1 MIKIEIGTMKTAV
14 SELQRKRAILSNIK
28 ERMAKLAYA
37 VSQQS
42 YVEETVCELKKLK
55 KRMGEIEENL
65 RDLQDDKADNRILK
79 VCKGLMEEKTEEKVV
94 SYYEEEQQ
102 KPQFTRFT
110 IRYNQEL
117 LLNPHIQELAPIRLK
132 NEGEADE

>member
-1 MIKIEIGTMKTAV
+1 MIRIEIETMKTAV

-42 YVEETVCELKKLK
+42 YVEETVCELRKLK

-65 RDLQDDKADNRILK
+65 RDLQEALEEICILI
-79 VCKGLMEEKTEEKVV
+79 EKKVV

-102 KPQFTRFT
+102 KPQFTRFI

>member
-1 MIKIEIGTMKTAV
+1 MIRIEIETMKTAV

-42 YVEETVCELKKLK
+42 YVEETVCELRKLK

-65 RDLQDDKADNRILK
+65 RDLQEALEEICILI
-79 VCKGLMEEKTEEKVV
+79 EKTEEKVV

-102 KPQFTRFT
+102 KQDLQFD
-110 IRYNQEL
+110 I
-117 LLNPHIQELAPIRLK
+117 IK
-132 NEGEADE
+132 SCC

>member
-1 MIKIEIGTMKTAV
+1 
-14 SELQRKRAILSNIK
+14 
-28 ERMAKLAYA
+28 
-37 VSQQS
+37 
-42 YVEETVCELKKLK
+42 
-55 KRMGEIEENL
+55 MGEIEENL
-65 RDLQDDKADNRILK
+65 RDLQEALEEICILI
-79 VCKGLMEEKTEEKVV
+79 EKTEEKVV

-102 KPQFTRFT
+102 KPQFTIFT

>member
-1 MIKIEIGTMKTAV
+1 MIRIEIETMKTAV

-42 YVEETVCELKKLK
+42 YVEETVCELRKLK

-65 RDLQDDKADNRILK
+65 RDLQEALEEICILI
-79 VCKGLMEEKTEEKVV
+79 EKTEEKVV

-102 KPQFTRFT
+102 KPQFTRFI

-117 LLNPHIQELAPIRLK
+117 LLNPHILELAPIRLK

>member
-1 MIKIEIGTMKTAV
+1 MIRIEIETMKTAV

-42 YVEETVCELKKLK
+42 YVEETVCELRKLK

-65 RDLQDDKADNRILK
+65 RDLQEALEEICILIEKNRRKSSFIL
-79 VCKGLMEEKTEEKVV
+79 
-94 SYYEEEQQ
+94 
-102 KPQFTRFT
+102 
-110 IRYNQEL
+110 
-117 LLNPHIQELAPIRLK
+117 
-132 NEGEADE
+132 

>member
-1 MIKIEIGTMKTAV
+1 
-14 SELQRKRAILSNIK
+14 
-28 ERMAKLAYA
+28 
-37 VSQQS
+37 
-42 YVEETVCELKKLK
+42 
-55 KRMGEIEENL
+55 MGEIEESL
-65 RDLQDDKADNRILK
+65 RDLQEALEEICILI
-79 VCKGLMEEKTEEKVV
+79 EKTEEKVV

-117 LLNPHIQELAPIRLK
+117 PLNPHIQELAPIRLK

>member
-14 SELQRKRAILSNIK
+14 SELQGKRAILSNIK
-28 ERMAKLAYA
+28 ERMAKLAYM

-42 YVEETVCELKKLK
+42 YVEETICELKKLE
-55 KRMGEIEENL
+55 KRMEEIEENL
-65 RDLQDDKADNRILK
+65 RDLQEALEEICILI
-79 VCKGLMEEKTEEKVV
+79 EKT
-94 SYYEEEQQ
+94 EEQQ

>member
-1 MIKIEIGTMKTAV
+1 MNIPLLRLHVKRTAAAG
-14 SELQRKRAILSNIK
+14 LGGWMRH
-28 ERMAKLAYA
+28 YF
-37 VSQQS
+37 
-42 YVEETVCELKKLK
+42 
-55 KRMGEIEENL
+55 GE
-65 RDLQDDKADNRILK
+65 KATCDVFI
-79 VCKGLMEEKTEEKVV
+79 EKTEEKVV

>member
-1 MIKIEIGTMKTAV
+1 MIRIEIETMKTAV
-14 SELQRKRAILSNIK
+14 SELQRKRDILSNIK

-42 YVEETVCELKKLK
+42 YVEETVCELRKLK

-65 RDLQDDKADNRILK
+65 RDLQEALEEICILI
-79 VCKGLMEEKTEEKVV
+79 EKTEEK
-94 SYYEEEQQ
+94 QQ
-102 KPQFTRFT
+102 KPQFTRFI

>member
-1 MIKIEIGTMKTAV
+1 MIRIEIETMKTAV

-42 YVEETVCELKKLK
+42 YVEETVCELRKLK

-65 RDLQDDKADNRILK
+65 RDLQEALEEICILI
-79 VCKGLMEEKTEEKVV
+79 EKTEEKWFHIMKKNNRNLNL
-94 SYYEEEQQ
+94 QDL
-102 KPQFTRFT
+102 QFD
-110 IRYNQEL
+110 I
-117 LLNPHIQELAPIRLK
+117 IK
-132 NEGEADE
+132 SCC

>member
-1 MIKIEIGTMKTAV
+1 MIRIEIETMKTAV

-42 YVEETVCELKKLK
+42 YVEETVCELRKLK

-65 RDLQDDKADNRILK
+65 RDLQEALEEICILI
-79 VCKGLMEEKTEEKVV
+79 EKTICNKTTCFV
-94 SYYEEEQQ
+94 SRAFITFLIYFCHFFQ
-102 KPQFTRFT
+102 
-110 IRYNQEL
+110 ISCM
-117 LLNPHIQELAPIRLK
+117 LLNHANHKL
-132 NEGEADE
+132 N

>member
-28 ERMAKLAYA
+28 ERMAKLAYM

-42 YVEETVCELKKLK
+42 YVEETICELRKLE
-55 KRMGEIEENL
+55 KRMEEIEENMK
-65 RDLQDDKADNRILK
+65 DLQEALEEICILI
-79 VCKGLMEEKTEEKVV
+79 EKTEEKVI
-94 SYYEEEQQ
+94 SCYGEEQQ
-102 KPQFTRFT
+102 KSQFTKFI

-117 LLNPHIQELAPIRLK
+117 LLNPHIQELAHIRLK

>member
-1 MIKIEIGTMKTAV
+1 MIRIEIETMKTAV

-42 YVEETVCELKKLK
+42 YVEETVCELRKLK

-65 RDLQDDKADNRILK
+65 RDLQEALEEICILI
-79 VCKGLMEEKTEEKVV
+79 EKTEEKVV

-102 KPQFTRFT
+102 KPQFT

>member
-1 MIKIEIGTMKTAV
+1 MIRIEIEPMKTAV

-42 YVEETVCELKKLK
+42 YVEETVCELRKLK

-65 RDLQDDKADNRILK
+65 RDLQEALEEICILI
-79 VCKGLMEEKTEEKVV
+79 EKTEEKV
-94 SYYEEEQQ
+94 QN
-102 KPQFTRFT
+102 PQFTRFI

>member
-1 MIKIEIGTMKTAV
+1 MEKVMLGVSLYPEQEALEEIC
-14 SELQRKRAILSNIK
+14 ILI
-28 ERMAKLAYA
+28 
-37 VSQQS
+37 
-42 YVEETVCELKKLK
+42 
-55 KRMGEIEENL
+55 
-65 RDLQDDKADNRILK
+65 
-79 VCKGLMEEKTEEKVV
+79 EKTEEKVV

>member
-1 MIKIEIGTMKTAV
+1 MIRIEIETMKTAV

-42 YVEETVCELKKLK
+42 YVEETVCELRKLK

-65 RDLQDDKADNRILK
+65 RDLQEALEEICILI
-79 VCKGLMEEKTEEKVV
+79 EKTEEK
-94 SYYEEEQQ
+94 QQ

>member
-1 MIKIEIGTMKTAV
+1 MIRIEIETMKTAV

-42 YVEETVCELKKLK
+42 YVEETVCELRKLK

-65 RDLQDDKADNRILK
+65 RDLQEALEEICILI
-79 VCKGLMEEKTEEKVV
+79 EKVV

>member
-1 MIKIEIGTMKTAV
+1 VIRIEIETMKTAV

-42 YVEETVCELKKLK
+42 YVEETVCELRKLK

-65 RDLQDDKADNRILK
+65 RDLQEALEEICILI
-79 VCKGLMEEKTEEKVV
+79 EKTEEKVV
-94 SYYEEEQQ
+94 SYYEEE
-102 KPQFTRFT
+102 KPQFTRFI

>member
-1 MIKIEIGTMKTAV
+1 MSHKHHNNNPFKNSDIDENIEIKDG
-14 SELQRKRAILSNIK
+14 
-28 ERMAKLAYA
+28 
-37 VSQQS
+37 
-42 YVEETVCELKKLK
+42 
-55 KRMGEIEENL
+55 
-65 RDLQDDKADNRILK
+65 
-79 VCKGLMEEKTEEKVV
+79 EKTEEKVV